1 MMRPIE
7 ATTGHVTFCR
17 WPHCGMSRADE
28 LLFDIVVARHARFIR
43 AVAGRTARETG
54 LDADDLIQ
62 EVLIALWCIGPR
74 RAIARGD
81 RYIRSTVFRR
91 MSDAARRGACQEI
104 S

>member
-1 MMRPIE
+1 MMRTLKPPKE
-7 ATTGHVTFCR
+7 RVRFCR
-17 WPHCGMSRADE
+17 WPHCGMSSADE
-28 LLFDIVVARHARFIR
+28 LLLDLVLARHARFIR

-62 EVLIALWCIGPR
+62 EVLIALWCLGPR

-81 RYIRSTVFRR
+81 RYVRSTVFRR
-91 MSDAARRGACQEI
+91 LSDAARRGACQEI